1 MSVGDQSDIFARLK
15 AILPARW
22 FGSPADSTPILDSVL
37 QGIANVLAFAYS
49 LYTFAKLQTRVMTAT
64 GGFLDMIS
72 ADFFGTSLPRKT
84 GQSDASYRALILA
97 NLFREKATRN
107 AIVQALT
114 NLTGIAPLIV
124 EPTRP
129 LDTGAYGVSI
139 SGYGVAGAYGSILLP
154 FQAFV
159 NAYRPQ
165 STIGIAN
172 VAGYGIST
180 AGYSQPS
187 QAEYA
192 DSQALLTDVTDAD
205 IFAAVDA
212 VRPAA
217 TIVWTRISNQPQGSA
232 TQVILSGAGSGAW
245 TAPDGVTRAQIE
257 LIGGGQSGWI
267 ATNNNGGAGGDYSKK
282 NNLALTPGAV
292 INYRIGS
299 GGAATTNS
307 SANAGGDTWFY
318 SSSTVLAKG
327 GGSASSSAGDV
338 IHAGGQVA
346 FSGGGGAGGP
356 NAAGNASSGGGTA
369 GGQGDGTF
377 GGLGGSS
384 GASGSSGVE
393 WGTAGSGGGGGASAT
408 GDGGAGGNYGGGGGG
423 ARSGHTAGAGAPG
436 VIVITYTQ

>member
-1 MSVGDQSDIFARLK
+1 MTGDQADIFARLK

-22 FGSPADSTPILDSVL
+22 FGSPADSTPILDAVL

-49 LYTFAKLQTRVMTAT
+49 LYAFAKLQTRVMTAT

-84 GQSDASYRALILA
+84 GQSDASFRTLILA

-107 AIVQALT
+107 AIVRVLT
-114 NLTGIAPLIV
+114 DLTGVAPLIV

-129 LDTGAYGVSI
+129 QDTGAYGVPI
-139 SGYGVAGAYGSILLP
+139 SGYGVAGAYGSMLLP

-180 AGYSQPS
+180 GGYSEPS

-212 VRPAA
+212 VKPAA
-217 TIVWTRISNQPQGSA
+217 TIAWVRISNQAQGA
-232 TQVILSGAGSGAW
+232 TIQVILTGAGSGSW
-245 TAPDGVTRAQIE
+245 TVPNGVMRAQVE

-267 ATNNNGGAGGDYSKK
+267 ATNNNGGAGGDYAKK
-282 NNLALTPGAV
+282 NNIALTPGATV
-292 INYRIGS
+292 NYRIGA
-299 GGAATTNS
+299 GGAATTNGS
-307 SANAGGDTWFY
+307 PNAGGDTWFFGA
-318 SSSTVLAKG
+318 STVLAKG
-327 GGSASSSAGDV
+327 GGSTSTSVGDV
-338 IHAGGQVA
+338 INAGGA
-346 FSGGGGAGGP
+346 IALSGGGGSGGQ
-356 NAAGNASSGGGTA
+356 NAPGNSSGSTT

-377 GGLGGSS
+377 GGAGGPASTNGSS
-384 GASGSSGVE
+384 GAE
-393 WGTAGSGGGGGASAT
+393 WITAGSGGGGGGSPVQN
-408 GDGGAGGNYGGGGGG
+408 GGNGGNYGAGGGG

-436 VIVITYTQ
+436 VIVITYTP